1 MNKGTRTAII
11 IAIVVILAASA
22 VTVVTMSDEDGPGVW
37 PIEPTGKTYSI
48 EYVLDGGTMEGNPT
62 EYTSGS
68 PVDLTSPVKE
78 GYVFAGWYLD
88 PEHKEYFEGITPD
101 TSGNLTLYAAWN
113 TTLEGH
119 GFTLSVN
126 GQVNDGLLNSYTI
139 QGTMSYRYLYYD
151 EENDRYYMNLSKD
164 LRYNYRYASYSS
176 TDDKNYWD
184 DESEENYTVTQQDNE
199 TISTV
204 NGAKYC
210 EVYILTYD
218 DGSIEKQWIGDG
230 WIPYLI
236 TYTESG
242 FFSSTDVTYTF
253 VEELEF
259 IPDVTCDIT
268 AYADEGITVTGGG
281 AFNPGDKVTLTASG
295 EGFKG
300 WYDEDGN
307 QVSADPEYKFVAGG
321 SDIVLFAM
329 NSKDPDIVA
338 EKDVLITLTAG
349 SDVHSAV
356 WYVMDI
362 SGDVIATSETVT
374 LNHTFT
380 SAGEYTILMD
390 GESDTSEVHRFW
402 SVSVNGDTALTY
414 TWTYSGKQYTTTLYI
429 DYSDY
434 KYYKDLTPVS
444 QRCQD
449 TTNHLRDKQFVTYND
464 KYVLQLASV
473 IKNMTSGFT
482 DYQRMD
488 FLLSFT
494 QYIEYQS
501 DDVFTGYEE
510 YWKYP
515 VETLYD
521 QGGDCEDT
529 SILFSAIAEAMGYNT
544 SLLLFPG
551 HMAAG
556 VDLDGNYGISK
567 TYFETGGYRFYY
579 CETTATGYHV
589 GDKPSNV
596 SNSATVVKICTN
608 S

>member
-48 EYVLDGGTMEGNPT
+48 VYVLDGGTMERNPT

-68 PVDLTSPVKE
+68 SVDLTSPVKE

-88 PEHKEYFEGITPD
+88 PEHEEYFEGITPD

-164 LRYNYRYASYSS
+164 LQYNYRYASYSS

-184 DESEENYTVTQQDNE
+184 DESEEDYTVTQQDKE
-199 TISTV
+199 IISTV
-204 NGAKYC
+204 NGAKDC

-236 TYTESG
+236 TYMESG
-242 FFSSTDVTYTF
+242 FFSSTEITYTF

-300 WYDEDGN
+300 WYDENGN

-338 EKDVLITLTAG
+338 EKDVQITLTAD

-434 KYYKDLTPVS
+434 KHYKDLTPVS

-464 KYVLQLASV
+464 KYVLQLASI

-556 VDLDGNYGISK
+556 VDLDGNYGSC
-567 TYFETGGYRFYY
+567 FETGGYRFFY

-589 GDKPSNV
+589 GDRPSNV

-608 S
+608 N

>member
-1 MNKGTRTAII
+1 M
-11 IAIVVILAASA
+11 
-22 VTVVTMSDEDGPGVW
+22 
-37 PIEPTGKTYSI
+37 
-48 EYVLDGGTMEGNPT
+48 
-62 EYTSGS
+62 
-68 PVDLTSPVKE
+68 
-78 GYVFAGWYLD
+78 
-88 PEHKEYFEGITPD
+88 
-101 TSGNLTLYAAWN
+101 
-113 TTLEGH
+113 
-119 GFTLSVN
+119 
-126 GQVNDGLLNSYTI
+126 
-139 QGTMSYRYLYYD
+139 
-151 EENDRYYMNLSKD
+151 
-164 LRYNYRYASYSS
+164 
-176 TDDKNYWD
+176 
-184 DESEENYTVTQQDNE
+184 
-199 TISTV
+199 
-204 NGAKYC
+204 
-210 EVYILTYD
+210 
-218 DGSIEKQWIGDG
+218 
-230 WIPYLI
+230 
-236 TYTESG
+236 
-242 FFSSTDVTYTF
+242 TYTF

-356 WYVMDI
+356 WYVMNI
-362 SGDVIATSETVT
+362 SGDVIATSATVT
-374 LNHTFT
+374 LHHTFT
-380 SAGEYTILMD
+380 CAGEYAILMD
-390 GESDTSEVHRFW
+390 GESDTSEVHRLW
-402 SVSVNGDTALTY
+402 SISVNGDTALTY

-608 S
+608 R